1 MRSYRRPAL
10 ALAGLLLLA
19 MPALMT
25 PQVAAAQSQAQAVL
39 DEINY
44 VRANPRAYAD
54 ELRRADPHYGEDPDA
69 LDEAV
74 AELQRQ
80 RPLPPLTADGR
91 IDDAARD
98 HASAQGA
105 RGTVG
110 HGVAGSLGQRL
121 RKYGVF
127 AGMSAENISY
137 GYEDPRDVVRQLVV
151 DSRVP
156 GRGHRRNILS
166 TGYSSAGVAC
176 GGHRSYGA
184 MCVIDF
190 AGAMPEGVARA
201 AR

>member
-1 MRSYRRPAL
+1 MRSYRRPGV

-19 MPALMT
+19 LPR
-25 PQVAAAQSQAQAVL
+25 VAAAQTLEQAVL
-39 DEINY
+39 EEINY
-44 VRANPRAYAD
+44 VRANPQAYAR
-54 ELRRADPHYGEDPDA
+54 ELGRGEPAMGEDPNA
-69 LDEAV
+69 LDEAI

-80 RPLPPLTADGR
+80 RPLPPLTADDR

-98 HASAQGA
+98 HARAQGS
-105 RGTVG
+105 RGDVG
-110 HGVAGSLGQRL
+110 HGAAGSLGQRL
-121 RKYGVF
+121 RKYGVY
-127 AGMSAENISY
+127 AGLSAENISY
-137 GYEDPRDVVRQLVV
+137 GYDHPRDVVRQLIV

-176 GGHRSYGA
+176 GDHRSYGA

>member
-1 MRSYRRPAL
+1 MRSYRRAGR
-10 ALAGLLLLA
+10 AFAGLLLLA
-19 MPALMT
+19 L
-25 PQVAAAQSQAQAVL
+25 PQVAAAQTLEAAVL

-44 VRANPRAYAD
+44 VRTNPQAYAE
-54 ELRRADPHYGEDPDA
+54 ELRRSEPLYGEDTSA
-69 LDEAV
+69 LHEAV
-74 AELQRQ
+74 AELQRL
-80 RPLPPLTADGR
+80 RPLPPLGADGR

-98 HASAQGA
+98 HASSQGA
-105 RGTVG
+105 RGSVG
-110 HGVAGSLGQRL
+110 HGATGSLGQRL
-121 RKYGVF
+121 RKYGVH

-166 TGYSSAGVAC
+166 TGYNAAGVAC
-176 GGHRSYGA
+176 GGHRSYGS

-190 AGAMPEGVARA
+190 AGGMPEGVARA

>member
-1 MRSYRRPAL
+1 MRSYRRPSV
-10 ALAGLLLLA
+10 ALAGLLLLVIPTA
-19 MPALMT
+19 FW
-25 PQVAAAQSQAQAVL
+25 PQAAAAQTLERAVL

-44 VRANPRAYAD
+44 VRANPQAYAR
-54 ELRRADPHYGEDPDA
+54 ELSRTEPAMGEDPNA

-74 AELQRQ
+74 AELSRQ
-80 RPLPPLTADGR
+80 RPLPPLGADER
-91 IDDAARD
+91 IDEAARD
-98 HASAQGA
+98 HAHAQGQ
-105 RGTVG
+105 RGEVG
-110 HGVAGSLGQRL
+110 HGATGSLGQRL
-121 RKYGVF
+121 RKYGVH

-137 GYEDPRDVVRQLVV
+137 GYENPRDVVRQLVV

-166 TGYSSAGVAC
+166 TGYSAAGVAC
-176 GGHRSYGA
+176 GGHRAYGA

>member
-1 MRSYRRPAL
+1 MRTHRRLGP

-19 MPALMT
+19 LPAL
-25 PQVAAAQSQAQAVL
+25 AAAQTQSQAVL

-44 VRANPRAYAD
+44 VRANPQAYAR
-54 ELRRADPHYGEDPDA
+54 ELAQGRPAMGEDPDA

-80 RPLPPLTADGR
+80 RPLPPLGADGR

-98 HASAQGA
+98 HVSAQAA
-105 RGTVG
+105 RGDVG
-110 HGVAGSLGQRL
+110 HGAAGSLGLRL
-121 RKYGVF
+121 RKYGVY
-127 AGMSAENISY
+127 AGLSAENISY
-137 GYEDPRDVVRQLVV
+137 GYDEPRDVVRQLVV
-151 DSRVP
+151 DSGVP
-156 GRGHRRNILS
+156 SRGHRRNILS
-166 TGYSSAGVAC
+166 TGYSLAGVAC

-190 AGAMPEGVARA
+190 AGALPEGVARA

>member
-1 MRSYRRPAL
+1 MRSYRRPGL
-10 ALAGLLLLA
+10 AFAGLLLLA
-19 MPALMT
+19 L
-25 PQVAAAQSQAQAVL
+25 PQIAAAQSQERAVL

-54 ELRRADPHYGEDPDA
+54 ELRRSEPLYGEDPDA
-69 LDEAV
+69 LHEAI

-80 RPLPPLTADGR
+80 RPLPPLTGDER

-105 RGTVG
+105 RGSVG
-110 HGVAGSLGQRL
+110 HGAAGGLGQRL

-137 GYEDPRDVVRQLVV
+137 GYDHPRDVVRQLVV

-166 TGYSSAGVAC
+166 TGYSAAGVAC

-190 AGAMPEGVARA
+190 AGGMPEGVARA

>member
-1 MRSYRRPAL
+1 MRSYRRPVL

-19 MPALMT
+19 L
-25 PQVAAAQSQAQAVL
+25 PQTAAAQTQEQAVL

-44 VRANPRAYAD
+44 VRTNPQAYAR
-54 ELRRADPHYGEDPDA
+54 ELSRDQGLYREDPQA

-80 RPLPPLTADGR
+80 RPLPPLTSDGR

-98 HASAQGA
+98 HARAQGS
-105 RGTVG
+105 RGDVG
-110 HGVAGSLGQRL
+110 HGASGGLGQRL
-121 RKYGVF
+121 RKYGVY

-137 GYEDPRDVVRQLVV
+137 GYEDPRDVVRQLIV

>member
-1 MRSYRRPAL
+1 MRSYRRSGL

-19 MPALMT
+19 F
-25 PQVAAAQSQAQAVL
+25 PQIAAAQSQAQAVL

-54 ELRRADPHYGEDPDA
+54 ELRRSEPHYGEDPDA
-69 LDEAV
+69 LHEAI

-80 RPLPPLTADGR
+80 RPLAPLTADGR

-110 HGVAGSLGQRL
+110 HGATGSLGQRL

-137 GYEDPRDVVRQLVV
+137 GYEDPRDVVRQLIV

-166 TGYSSAGVAC
+166 AGYSSAGVAC

>member
-1 MRSYRRPAL
+1 MRSYRRPGL

-19 MPALMT
+19 L

-54 ELRRADPHYGEDPDA
+54 ELRRSEPHYGEDPDA
-69 LDEAV
+69 LHEAV

-80 RPLPPLTADGR
+80 RPLPPRPAAGR
-91 IDDAARD
+91 RAAAARD
-98 HASAQGA
+98 PPRA
-105 RGTVG
+105 RGAGATG
-110 HGVAGSLGQRL
+110 GPAATGSLGQRL
-121 RKYGVF
+121 RKYGVY

-166 TGYSSAGVAC
+166 AGYSSAGVAC

-190 AGAMPEGVARA
+190 AGAMPEGAARA